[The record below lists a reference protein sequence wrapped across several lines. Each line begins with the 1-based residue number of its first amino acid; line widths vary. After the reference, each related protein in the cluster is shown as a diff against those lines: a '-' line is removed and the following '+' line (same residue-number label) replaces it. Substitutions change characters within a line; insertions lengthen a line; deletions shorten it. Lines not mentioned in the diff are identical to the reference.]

1 MTITTHVNRR
11 DFLLMRSGRDSA
23 DRGQAILSCEQLYM
37 RYVDAR
43 AQGTTAEL
51 FARLAHDLEDVTRV
65 RLIKTSWLSDD
76 DLKRELDVVFDAF
89 RERGGRIEH

>member
-1 MTITTHVNRR
+1 MTITNVNRR
-11 DFLLMRSGRDSA
+11 DFLLMRTGRESGR
-23 DRGQAILSCEQLYM
+23 AILSCEQLYM

-51 FARLAHDLEDVTRV
+51 FARLARDLEGVTRV

-76 DLKRELDVVFDAF
+76 DLKRELDVVFEAF
-89 RERGGRIEH
+89 RDRGGRIEH

>member
-11 DFLLMRSGRDSA
+11 DFLLLRTGRES
-23 DRGQAILSCEQLYM
+23 GQAILSCELLYM

-51 FARLAHDLEDVTRV
+51 FARLARDLEDVTRV

>member
-11 DFLLMRSGRDSA
+11 DFLLMRTGRES
-23 DRGQAILSCEQLYM
+23 GQAILSCELLYM

-51 FARLAHDLEDVTRV
+51 FSRLARDLDDVTRV

-76 DLKRELDVVFDAF
+76 DLRRELDVVFDAF

>member
-11 DFLLMRSGRDSA
+11 DFLLMRTGRDSA
-23 DRGQAILSCEQLYM
+23 DRGQAILSCELLYM

-43 AQGTTAEL
+43 AQGTTTEL
-51 FARLAHDLEDVTRV
+51 FARLARDLDDVTRV

>member
-1 MTITTHVNRR
+1 VNTVTITNVNRR
-11 DFLLMRSGRDSA
+11 DFLLMRSGRDS
-23 DRGQAILSCEQLYM
+23 GQAILSCEQLYM

-51 FARLAHDLEDVTRV
+51 FARLGLDLEDVTRV
-65 RLIKTSWLSDD
+65 RLIKTSWLSDE
-76 DLKRELDVVFDAF
+76 DLKRELDVVLDAF

>member
-1 MTITTHVNRR
+1 VTITNVNRR
-11 DFLLMRSGRDSA
+11 DFLLMRSGRDS
-23 DRGQAILSCEQLYM
+23 GQAILSCEQLYM

-51 FARLAHDLEDVTRV
+51 FARLAGDLEGVTRV

-76 DLKRELDVVFDAF
+76 DLKRELDVVLDAF